1 MRTLALL
8 TILSILSTGICPAQ
22 DPGAR
27 DTIIVEIVFA
37 EVGDSAAD
45 VSAYV
50 VCDDSVAFYNM
61 PLTWSSSDS
70 LINLSH
76 VSYNN
81 VLLEWDETYDSLIT
95 SLGFLRMIGWNDIC
109 GDDNPTLFAPT
120 YRLLC
125 WTFHFSIDSLAVPQ
139 VITIDTTFDPVNGS
153 LLFGE
158 VGGVNAFIPEFIPG
172 GIFYGITSGFGDQES
187 ALPTELVLFQN
198 YPNPFNPATT
208 LSYSLPEPSE
218 ITISIFNIL
227 GQRAD
232 ILIQSEKSA
241 GIHTVTWDATI
252 FPSGVYFARLES
264 GGSSKSIKMLLLK

>member
-1 MRTLALL
+1 MKTLTFLS
-8 TILSILSTGICPAQ
+8 ILSILSAGICLAQ

-27 DTIIVEIVFA
+27 DTIIVETVFA
-37 EVGDSAAD
+37 EVGDSA
-45 VSAYV
+45 VVVRAYV

-61 PLTWSSSDS
+61 PLSWSSSDS

-81 VLLEWDETYDSLIT
+81 VLLEWDDTFDSLVT

-109 GDDNPTLFAPT
+109 GDDNPTLFAPV

-125 WTFHFSIDSLAVPQ
+125 WTFHFSIDSLAIPQ
-139 VITIDTTFDPVNGS
+139 VITIDTTFDPINGS

-172 GIFYGITSGFGDQES
+172 GISYGIPLGFEDQES
-187 ALPTELVLFQN
+187 ALPTELALSQN

-218 ITISIFNIL
+218 ITLTIFNIL
-227 GQRAD
+227 GQQVD
-232 ILIQSEKSA
+232 ILVQGLEPA
-241 GIHTVTWDATI
+241 GIHTITWGASR